1 MKKINIRP
9 AAFLACAAILT
20 GCSENSW
27 NDHLDGFEK
36 PDVYDKT
43 EAVKYELTDA
53 DYSTLSGLSAN
64 KALAVTDEEKAALAA
79 IGTNKCF
86 ASEDEAHKYLPAF
99 FENSGFPYFTANNGS
114 SISAVYAVSKSTS
127 PVVTAINKA
136 CPEYRVSAAD
146 YKSAWGSDEDYIE
159 AFAPMTPAASNLPGI
174 LLSAYHDAVSGDY
187 VVANYNMATSN
198 PIFGSVSGGEEYEM
212 TSVIKDVKKGDV
224 LNIKGVVTGV
234 STRGFVVTD
243 NAGSI
248 CYDQGKTGFNDDAI
262 TVGAQVTIK
271 DGTVSSYS
279 RCLQIA
285 GDADA
290 PCYTVTGTMDYNYP
304 APVKY
309 DGAKVTAACEAT
321 GDMLAQYVELP
332 GTLSVSGNYYNVN
345 IEGTSYQGSVYNAP
359 DFVKSQLKDGD
370 KVTLMGYFVAV
381 TGKAKYFNILVT
393 GVNNK
398 PIVASAAMTR
408 SVVGTTA
415 TISEN
420 AVYTFN
426 GSKWV
431 VPSNTVVL
439 QPSDYADMG
448 QKYGN
453 LSDDLPDTM
462 LPAYMNAN
470 YHYAAEGDE
479 MVVLYKY
486 YSGSTKYQARPFSF
500 TGSKWVAGV
509 YREIVTEQYN
519 KIEGEWMFD
528 PSVTL
533 TLPAVKGDAV
543 SSAFYQACVD
553 WVFENI
559 DKPLGSTSIKSGVGY
574 VTSYGNNEYYSGT
587 SAYQN
592 NVDLRASA
600 ALGQYP
606 KGYEGMSNEEIVEL
620 EKVRFCTE
628 VAPGALATLYPAAKP
643 ITGLEV
649 LYTITFSAYSGSS
662 TDAYTGVW
670 KVVGPAKFE
679 FVSCTWWADGKPAN

>member
-1 MKKINIRP
+1 MTMKRFNIRTV
-9 AAFLACAAILT
+9 AFLACASLI
-20 GCSENSW
+20 GSCGENAW

-43 EAVKYELTDA
+43 EAVKYKLTDE

-64 KALAVTDEEKAALAA
+64 KALATTPEEKAALSA

-114 SISAVYAVSKSTS
+114 SISAEYAISATTS
-127 PVVTAINKA
+127 PEVQAINSS
-136 CPEYRVSAAD
+136 CPEYRVSSAD
-146 YKSAWGSDEDYIE
+146 YKAAWGSDEDYIE
-159 AFAPMTPAASNLPGI
+159 AFAPMTPASSSLPGI
-174 LLSAYHDAVSGDY
+174 LLAAYPDAQSGDY
-187 VVANYNMATSN
+187 AVANYNMASNN
-198 PIFGSVSGGEEYEM
+198 PIFGSVPGEGEYEM
-212 TSVIKDVKKGDV
+212 TSVIKDLKVGDV
-224 LNIKGVVTGV
+224 VNIKGVVTGV

-248 CYDQGKTGFNDDAI
+248 CYDQKGFNDDAV

-271 DGTVSSYS
+271 DGSISSYN

-285 GDADA
+285 GNADA
-290 PCYTVTGTMDYNYP
+290 PCYTVTGTMDYTYP
-304 APVKY
+304 APEKY

-321 GDMLAQYVELP
+321 GDMLARYIELP
-332 GTLSVSGNYYNVN
+332 GTLKVSGNYYNIN
-345 IEGTSYQGSVYNAP
+345 IEGTEYQGSVYNAP
-359 DFVKSQLKDGD
+359 DYIKSQLTDGAT
-370 KVTLMGYFVAV
+370 VTLTGYFVAV

-393 GVNNK
+393 GVNGK
-398 PIVASAAMTR
+398 TR
-408 SVVGTTA
+408 SLAETRAEVGTTA
-415 TISEN
+415 TVAEN
-420 AVYTFN
+420 AVYKFN
-426 GSKWV
+426 GTKWS

-453 LSDDLPDTM
+453 LSNDLPDTM

-470 YHYAAEGDE
+470 YPYAAEGDE
-479 MVVLYKY
+479 MVVLYKFY
-486 YSGSTKYQARPFSF
+486 NGKTFYQARPFSF
-500 TGSKWVAGV
+500 SEGKWVAGV
-509 YREIVTEQYN
+509 YRQNVTEQYN
-519 KIEGEWMFD
+519 KIDGSWMFD

-543 SSAFYQACVD
+543 SAAFYQACVD

-574 VTSYGNNEYYSGT
+574 VTTYGNNEYYSGT

-606 KGYEGMSNEEIVEL
+606 KGYEGMSNEQIVEL

-628 VAPGALATLYPAAKP
+628 VVPGALSTLYPAAKP

-649 LYTITFSAYSGSS
+649 RYTITFSAYTG
-662 TDAYTGVW
+662 TATNVYTGVW
-670 KVVGPAKFE
+670 EVVGPAKFR
-679 FVSCTWWADGKPAN
+679 FVSCDWWEGGKPAE